1 MSDRNYGGY
10 GGGNHSEPTNQSQ
23 SKSNS
28 GGEKKSK
35 YPPKDGYNDSK
46 PSEGKAYTIFLDK
59 DCPQEVLDQL
69 IESKVLREL
78 DTAWYTLRLPPAELN
93 GLDTSVLANEVRGCD
108 IYAPWKNFNN
118 VERPVATT
126 SLAARD
132 LYAKN
137 VVAELPD
144 VVLTIA
150 GIKVDALLGPDLQDP
165 VSFAIVWTPDGAT
178 TLEDLGRDTGFLK
191 VPLKIALHRG
201 IKLINLNGSS
211 PEEIRN
217 CIRS

>member
-1 MSDRNYGGY
+1 MTDRNYGGY
-10 GGGNHSEPTNQSQ
+10 GGGDRNEPTNKPQNDNQ
-23 SKSNS
+23 NAD
-28 GGEKKSK
+28 GKKK
-35 YPPKDGYNDSK
+35 YPQKDGYNDSK
-46 PSEGKAYTIFLDK
+46 PSEGKAYTLFLDK
-59 DCPQEVLDQL
+59 DCPQEVLDRL

-108 IYAPWKNFNN
+108 VYSPWKGFNN

-132 LYAKN
+132 LYARN

-201 IKLINLNGSS
+201 IKLINLNGSD
-211 PEEIRN
+211 PDEIRN